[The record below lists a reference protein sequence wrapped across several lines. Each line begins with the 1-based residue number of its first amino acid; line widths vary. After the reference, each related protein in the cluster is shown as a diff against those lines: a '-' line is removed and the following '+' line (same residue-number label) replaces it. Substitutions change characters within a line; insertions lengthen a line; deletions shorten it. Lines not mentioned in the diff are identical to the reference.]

1 MRMLEEE
8 AEHLLRSIGPSRIGV
23 GAGGAA
29 ARPTMASSVN
39 DPLLEDRPPACV
51 SVEGLAVGMP
61 AGYPSVLHPGLQV
74 HGHVR
79 PRLRDDLIGVS
90 RVHRVVLIPME
101 HDCRNDPPVLPT
113 VRRAARSARGRALPH
128 NGKRRG
134 HVASRPAGEA

>member
-1 MRMLEEE
+1 MCCSSLPCRTCSRGFGHAARPGMRMLEEE
-8 AEHLLRSIGPSRIGV
+8 AEHLLRSIGTSRIGV

-39 DPLLEDRPPACV
+39 DPLLEDRPPGCV
-51 SVEGLAVGMP
+51 SVDGTAVGMP

-90 RVHRVVLIPME
+90 RVH
-101 HDCRNDPPVLPT
+101 
-113 VRRAARSARGRALPH
+113 
-128 NGKRRG
+128 
-134 HVASRPAGEA
+134 